1 MQRANGTLD
10 ISFLKNEISRMHY
23 TTPLRAFSNDDGNND
38 IAAAVIVNT
47 SGGVV
52 SGDRHKVNIIVNNN
66 CKAMIFSQSAEKIY
80 KSLNNNEANI
90 TNTVKVGENSWVEWL
105 PQETILFENSRLKR
119 NLKIY
124 LSKNSESLV
133 GEIVVLGRLAKGEFT
148 NNVFF
153 KDSISIYKN
162 SKIQW
167 LDILLLDDELN
178 NAKISITRLSGA
190 NCFFTIVLSSE
201 NLEKYEK
208 IIYNFIKENILD
220 VTISLTIIHDN
231 LVIRALGKEPLL
243 LRKIFAKIWIFIRA
257 DIKKLPPFMPK
268 LWWV

>member
-10 ISFLKNEISRMHY
+10 ISFFKNEISSLHY

-52 SGDRHKVNIIVNNN
+52 SGDTHKVNITVNNN
-66 CKAMIFSQSAEKIY
+66 CKVMIFSQSAEKIY

-90 TNTVKVGENSWVEWL
+90 TNVVNVGENSWLEWL

-133 GEIVVLGRLAKGEFT
+133 GEIIVLGRLAKGELT

-167 LDILLLDDELN
+167 LDIVLLNDQLN
-178 NAKISITRLSGA
+178 NARKSITRLSGA

-201 NLEKYEK
+201 NVEKYEQ
-208 IIYNFIKENILD
+208 IIYKFIKYNILD
-220 VTISLTIIHDN
+220 ATISLTIIHDN
-231 LVIRALGKEPLL
+231 LVIRALSKEPLL
-243 LRKIFAKIWIFIRA
+243 LRKIFAKIWIFIRS